1 LLKEAVMEESTFV
14 KGGAFLIESISPQD
28 IFTPEDFTEEQ
39 RLIAQAATEFVVGEV
54 QPVIDDIEAQK
65 EGLLPSLVKKAGEL
79 GLLSGDI
86 AEDYEGQG
94 LDKVSVLL
102 LMEKLSQGGGSF
114 MVAYAVHTGIGSLP
128 IIFFGNNDQKRRYLP
143 KIASGETIT
152 AYALTEPE
160 AGSDALSA
168 KTTAI
173 LSPDKKYYILNG
185 QKQFISNAGFADVFV
200 TYAKVDGDKFTS
212 FIVERNFEGV
222 SVDEE
227 ENKMGMKGSST
238 RSVLFTDAKVP
249 VENVLGEV
257 GRGHIVA
264 FNTLNIGRFKLGG
277 GCVGSA
283 KTALQ
288 DAVSYAKQRIQFGK
302 PIAEFGL
309 IKHKI
314 AEMAIRTFTV
324 ESMVYRTASMI
335 DKILQQIDHRAEDVG
350 IQMAKGIEEY
360 AIEDSINK
368 IYASEMLDYIVDEAL
383 QIHGGYGYVHDYA
396 IERGYRDSRINRIW
410 EGTNEIN
417 RLLIMGMLTKRAM
430 KNRLPVLAAVQKVG
444 GELLT
449 LRPKVETDDGKFTLQ
464 KEMVEMSKKIG
475 LLVAGAAVQKYMMKL
490 EEEQEILASISD
502 IVIEVFAMES
512 ALLRAMKSMEKFG
525 DEKSQIQKAMVKV
538 YVNEAFERVEGYA
551 RQALAAIAEGD
562 TLRTQLSALK
572 KLTRFTP
579 VNAVALRREIADSV
593 IKVGRYPF

>member
-1 LLKEAVMEESTFV
+1 MEEFI
-14 KGGAFLIESISPQD
+14 KGGAFLIESISPEK
-28 IFTPEDFTEEQ
+28 IFTPEEFNEEQ
-39 RLIAQAATEFVVGEV
+39 RLMAQAATEFVMGEV
-54 QPVIDDIEAQK
+54 QPVMEEIEAQK

-79 GLLSGDI
+79 GFLSGDI
-86 AEDYEGQG
+86 DEEYGGQG

-128 IIFFGNNDQKRRYLP
+128 IIFFGNKEQKKRYLP
-143 KIASGETIT
+143 KIATGEMIT

-160 AGSDALSA
+160 AGSDALNA
-168 KTTAI
+168 KTVAT
-173 LSPDKKYYILNG
+173 LSPDGKYYILNG
-185 QKQFISNAGFADVFV
+185 QKQFISNAGFADLFI

-212 FIVERNFEGV
+212 FIVERKFEGV

-238 RSVLFTDAKVP
+238 RSVIFTDAKVP

-257 GRGHIVA
+257 GKGHVVA

-277 GCVGSA
+277 GCVGSS
-283 KTALQ
+283 KSALQ
-288 DAVSYAKQRIQFGK
+288 DAVSYAKQRVQFGK

-324 ESMVYRTASMI
+324 ESMVYRTAGMI
-335 DKILQQIDHRAEDVG
+335 DQILKRIDPHGEDVG
-350 IQMAKGIEEY
+350 MQMAKGIEEY

-368 IYASEMLDYIVDEAL
+368 VYSSEMLDFIVDEAL
-383 QIHGGYGYVHDYA
+383 QIHGGYGYIHDYA

-417 RLLIMGMLTKRAM
+417 RLLIMDMLIKRAM
-430 KNRLPVLAAVQKVG
+430 KNRLPLLPAAQKVAS
-444 GELLT
+444 ELLS
-449 LRPKVETDDGKFTLQ
+449 LRPKIDSDDEALTLQ
-464 KEMVEMSKKIG
+464 KEMLEMAKKIT
-475 LLVAGAAVQKYMMKL
+475 LLAAGAAVQKYMMKL
-490 EEEQEILASISD
+490 ADEQEILGWISD
-502 IVIEVFAMES
+502 MVIEIFAMES
-512 ALLRAMKSMEKFG
+512 ALLRAMKTMDRFG
-525 DEKSQIQKAMVKV
+525 DERAELQKAMVKV
-538 YVNEAFERVEGYA
+538 YVNDAFDRIES
-551 RQALAAIAEGD
+551 LAKQVFSAISEGD

-572 KLTRFTP
+572 KLTRFNP
-579 VNAVALRREIADSV
+579 VNTVSLRRQIANHV